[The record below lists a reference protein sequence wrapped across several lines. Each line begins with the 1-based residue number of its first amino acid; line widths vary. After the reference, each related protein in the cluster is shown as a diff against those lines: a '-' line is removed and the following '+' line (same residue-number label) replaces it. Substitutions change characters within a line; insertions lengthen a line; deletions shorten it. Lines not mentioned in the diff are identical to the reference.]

1 MIGNKIAIKIMKV
14 LKISPQNSSKTVESE
29 TENIGFD
36 RETPKE
42 RYVSPEERKI
52 SMINVI
58 T

>member
-1 MIGNKIAIKIMKV
+1 MKV

-29 TENIGFD
+29 AENKGFD